1 LSRPID
7 GAAVIRRTF
16 GIYAA
21 HAVFLLP
28 ASAIVVAMA
37 GGLQALGVSVS
48 GVLAVLEIVVVVL
61 ITAMFVGAVV
71 ALVADVCNGSPEV
84 SASRRL
90 RAVKPVLG
98 KLILVGI
105 AASIAIMLCF
115 SLGPIVFIL
124 VLLGAA
130 FAIPL
135 GGVPLG
141 VGVGLGVGV
150 VFGSAILLAPG
161 LYLVTRWSVAAPA
174 VVLERPSGLGA
185 LGRSADLVWGNR
197 WRVFGLVLLLLILA
211 GVLSGTIAL
220 LAGFAGA
227 DARNIAVA
235 LVDIVIAPIP
245 VIFSTVLY
253 VELLGAAALSDPS
266 F

>member
-1 LSRPID
+1 
-7 GAAVIRRTF
+7 V
-16 GIYAA
+16 
-21 HAVFLLP
+21 
-28 ASAIVVAMA
+28 A

-48 GVLAVLEIVVVVL
+48 GVLAVLEIIVVVL
-61 ITAMFVGAVV
+61 ITALFVGAVID
-71 ALVADVCNGSPEV
+71 LVADVCNGSPQV

-98 KLILVGI
+98 KLILVGA
-105 AASIAIMLCF
+105 AASVAITLCF
-115 SLGPIVFIL
+115 SLGPLVFIL

-141 VGVGLGVGV
+141 LGVGLGVGLV
-150 VFGSAILLAPG
+150 LGSAILLVPG

-197 WRVFGLVLLLLILA
+197 WRIFGLVLLLLILI

-253 VELLGAAALSDPS
+253 FELRGAAALVDPS

>member
-16 GIYAA
+16 EIYAA

-28 ASAIVVAMA
+28 ASVAVVAIA

-48 GVLAVLEIVVVVL
+48 GVLAVLEAVVVL
-61 ITAMFVGAVV
+61 LATGLFVGAVID
-71 ALVADVCNGSPEV
+71 LVADVCNGSPEA

-90 RAVKPVLG
+90 QAVKPVLG
-98 KLILVGI
+98 KLILVG
-105 AASIAIMLCF
+105 AVASIAIMLCF
-115 SLGPIVFIL
+115 SLGPIIFIL

-130 FAIPL
+130 FALPL

-141 VGVGLGVGV
+141 LGVGV
-150 VFGSAILLAPG
+150 LLGSAILLAPG

-174 VVLERPSGLGA
+174 VVLERPPGLGA

-197 WRVFGLVLLLLILA
+197 WRVFGLVLLVLIPT

-220 LAGFAGA
+220 LAGLAGA
-227 DARNIAVA
+227 DARKIAVA
-235 LVDIVIAPIP
+235 LVNIVIAPIP
-245 VIFSTVLY
+245 VVFSTVLY
-253 VELLGAAALSDPS
+253 FELLGAAALVDPS